1 MFRRIFLCMILA
13 VATSVSFLVV
23 LLAPSTNAGPMPIG
37 NGDVNGDGSINIG
50 DPVYLLSFLFS
61 GGPPPVAIAGGNP
74 CICEDGEFRIVDP
87 LGGPARLF
95 FGPTDD
101 CSLGIDPALPGLI
114 ESDPTGFRLLGPG
127 GQGCRLIF
135 GPTMDCTVEV
145 DPGGPPGLLLRDPSG
160 IRVLDPFG
168 IRDRLIFGPTDD
180 CSIFTDPAL
189 PGLVGSDPVGF
200 RLMGG
205 QRLIFG
211 PTDDCTVGVD
221 PTGLAGL
228 TLRDPCIRIL
238 NPFPGQR
245 NKIVFGDVD
254 DCAIFTDPTLPGL
267 VGSDPVGFRL
277 LGVGGEGRRLI
288 FGPTMDCTI
297 GINPGGPPGLTLSD
311 PVIRI
316 ANPIAGGFNTL
327 VFGPTDECR
336 IQTGDPAQ
344 GMLFTDPAGFMF
356 QGGPVF
362 ATEFIPLSAGK
373 HKENV
378 RPIEGALAKLIALE
392 GVQFEWKDLLGGKS
406 DIGFIAEKVAQVVPE
421 VVAHDDTGEARGVSY
436 DHLVALTVE
445 GIKEQ
450 QRLIHDLTDQ
460 KSSLESKVSELES
473 QNAKL
478 ADRLSRL
485 EALIQQR

>member
-13 VATSVSFLVV
+13 IATTISFLVV
-23 LLAPSTNAGPMPIG
+23 LLAPSTNAGPMPVG

-87 LGGPARLF
+87 TGGPARLL

-101 CSLGIDPALPGLI
+101 CTIGVDPALPGLT
-114 ESDPTGFRLLGPG
+114 ESDPVGFRLLGPG

-135 GPTMDCTVEV
+135 GPTMDCTIEV
-145 DPGGPPGLLLRDPSG
+145 DPLGPPGLLLRDPCV
-160 IRVLDPFG
+160 RVLNPFPG
-168 IRDRLIFGPTDD
+168 QPNKVVFGPDD

-200 RLMGG
+200 RLVGG
-205 QRLIFG
+205 QQLIFG
-211 PTDDCTVGVD
+211 PTMDCTIGTD

-228 TLRDPCIRIL
+228 TLRDPCIRIR

-245 NKIVFGDVD
+245 NKIVFGDTD
-254 DCAIFTDPTLPGL
+254 DCAIFTDPSLPGL
-267 VGSDPVGFRL
+267 VGSDPVGFRI

-311 PVIRI
+311 PVIRVV
-316 ANPIAGGFNTL
+316 NPIAGGLNT
-327 VFGPTDECR
+327 VAFGPTDECR
-336 IQTGDPAQ
+336 IETGDPAL
-344 GMLFTDPAGFMF
+344 GMIFTDPGGFMF

-362 ATEFIPLSAGK
+362 ATDFVQISAGK
-373 HKENV
+373 YKENV
-378 RPIEGALAKLIALE
+378 RPIEGALAKLTALE
-392 GVQFEWKDLLGGKS
+392 GVQFEWKDLLGGKT
-406 DIGFIAEKVAQVVPE
+406 DIGFVAEKVAEVVPE
-421 VVAHDDTGEARGVSY
+421 VVALDDSGEARGVSY
-436 DHLVALTVE
+436 DNLVALTVE

-450 QRLIHDLTDQ
+450 QRLIQDLNAQ
-460 KSSLESKVSELES
+460 KSTLESKVSELES

-485 EALIQQR
+485 EALIQSR